1 MNTEAVRC
9 AQSYIEYSG
18 FSESGLLDQLL
29 YFDFTQEQSEYGLA
43 SVGYWLK
50 GNLLKKRTL
59 WQIVREFSF
68 CKK

>member
-29 YFDFTQEQSEYGLA
+29 YSGFTQEQAEYGLA
-43 SVGYWLK
+43 SVDY
-50 GNLLKKRTL
+50 
-59 WQIVREFSF
+59 
-68 CKK
+68 